1 MSINIADAI
10 LTPSTVNTGAQF
22 VIKIE
27 VYDEDFEFDE
37 SATKYDVHQGFA
49 DDAQTIG
56 GKFV

>member
-1 MSINIADAI
+1 MSIKFADALI
-10 LTPSTVNTGAQF
+10 TPSKVNTGAQC

-37 SATKYDVHQGFA
+37 TATHTDDHQGFA

-56 GKFV
+56 GKLV